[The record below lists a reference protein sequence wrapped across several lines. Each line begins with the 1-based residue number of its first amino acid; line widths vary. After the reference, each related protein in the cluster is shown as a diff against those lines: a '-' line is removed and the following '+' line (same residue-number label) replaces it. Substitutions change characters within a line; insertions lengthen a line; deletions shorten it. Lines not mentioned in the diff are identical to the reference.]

1 MLVAACVCCTLPLQ
15 LDTANIATFHKFK
28 SDAENDPTGLK
39 ARVQRV
45 TSEIAG
51 VCVGGCLFKKSPRKA
66 KGAHQFVTSA

>member
-51 VCVGGCLFKKSPRKA
+51 VCVWGVSFQEKSKKS
-66 KGAHQFVTSA
+66 